1 MGSNAEAGVVAGVFA
16 DHTHASDAV
25 EKLIEA
31 HYDPHHEIN
40 VIASRRR
47 HRANVPIWEQFHF
60 RSHALA
66 GAGVGFVLAFAG
78 VLLAGLTATPFT
90 MVAGGPLLAAFEAGM
105 AGGCLGFALGS
116 LHALENT
123 ERKAEFGTSPVRDGV
138 VWIGVQ
144 ARGDRG
150 VKARQIL
157 ATAGARHFTS

>member
-1 MGSNAEAGVVAGVFA
+1 MGSNPEAGVVAGVFA
-16 DHTHASDAV
+16 DQASASKAV
-25 EKLIEA
+25 GELIAA

-40 VIASRRR
+40 VMTSHRRQ
-47 HRANVPIWEQFHF
+47 RANVPIWEEFHF
-60 RSHALA
+60 RSHALF
-66 GAGVGFVLAFAG
+66 GAGVGFLLAFVG
-78 VLLAGLTATPFT
+78 VALAGLTLTPFT
-90 MVAGGPLLAAFEAGM
+90 MVAGGPMLAAFEAGM

-123 ERKAEFGTSPVRDGV
+123 ERKPEFDLSPIRDGV

-144 ARGDRG
+144 AKGNRG